1 MSIIIDIVFVL
12 FLVLVFY
19 LGYRKGFLT
28 KAWWLV
34 DLALIAIVGFLLS
47 STIFNAIKN
56 NTGWYTGLA
65 DSLASFEDNLNIQ
78 AEEIAE
84 FIIRLGIWIVLG
96 IAVIIVMAIVKWLL
110 RKLSCYK
117 AFEIIDK
124 ILGGVYSVL
133 INCSHISCYRRA
145 CRHVRR
151 VRPRSEGERFL
162 CGQLRVQ
169 VHFRRESVPELFRRA
184 SAIGH
189 VVAEYFITKCI
200 CALRIFPKGAVFM
213 QGEKKMRKGKIFKF
227 G

>member
-47 STIFNAIKN
+47 PTIFNAIKN

-124 ILGGVYSVL
+124 IFGGVYSVL
-133 INCSHISCYRRA
+133 ITAAI
-145 CRHVRR
+145 
-151 VRPRSEGERFL
+151 FL
-162 CGQLRVQ
+162 VIGALVGTFDVFGPVAKASDFCADSYV
-169 VHFRRESVPELFRRA
+169 FRYIFGANPFQN
-184 SAIGH
+184 
-189 VVAEYFITKCI
+189 YFDAHLPLGTWLQNI
-200 CALRIFPKGAVFM
+200 L
-213 QGEKKMRKGKIFKF
+213 
-227 G
+227 